1 MSIYLIRHGETP
13 GNRDRIV
20 QVPETPLSDRGLDQA
35 GRLAE
40 RLRLHPIRRILAS
53 DLVRAHMTAEAL
65 SGALGLPV
73 EPEPLLQERNFGNL
87 RGTPYDQLEEDLFGP
102 AFAPP
107 GGETWEEFYS
117 RVDLAWEKVRALALG
132 IDGHLAVVTH
142 GLVLHALAERHLV
155 QPGDVGPRGQGGAPR
170 TIGNTSVT
178 IVERPGSEDTNHPAG
193 GAAQRDGADK
203 EKAEGEVAWRIA
215 LFGCTE
221 HLASLSAEADAG
233 ITGI

>member
-53 DLVRAHMTAEAL
+53 DLARAHMTAQAL
-65 SGALGLPV
+65 SRALGLPV
-73 EPEPLLQERNFGNL
+73 ESEPLLQERNFGNV
-87 RGTPYDQLEEDLFGP
+87 RGTPYDQLKEDLFGP

-107 GGETWEEFYS
+107 GGETWEEFYA
-117 RVDLAWEKVRALALG
+117 RVDLAWEKVRALASE
-132 IDGHLAVVTH
+132 IEGHLAVVTH

-155 QPGDVGPRGQGGAPR
+155 QPGDASPRGRGGAPR
-170 TIGNTSVT
+170 AIGNTSLT
-178 IVERPGSEDTNHPAG
+178 IVERSGNEDTDPPAG
-193 GAAQRDGADK
+193 GAAQSDGAGK
-203 EKAEGEVAWRIA
+203 RKVEGEVAWRVV

-221 HLASLSAEADAG
+221 HLASLSAEADEG